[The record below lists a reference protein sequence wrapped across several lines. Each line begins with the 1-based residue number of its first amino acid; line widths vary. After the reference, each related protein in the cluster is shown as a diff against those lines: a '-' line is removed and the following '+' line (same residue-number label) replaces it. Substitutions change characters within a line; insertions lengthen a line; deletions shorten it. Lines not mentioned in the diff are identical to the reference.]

1 MPEDKSFLERNI
13 PFPEGNVSNERV
25 IRDQERVDNALS
37 GALRKTFLGPQ
48 NTFQGTNF
56 GAYKSS
62 EAINKDAYTTWL
74 AQQAEDYEI
83 DITDPDVLSN
93 LQDEYRFGSVPSI
106 GRPQHTMDVRNARK
120 IADAKVDQNRLEMG
134 LSKMPTGPY
143 GRENKWAR
151 YQEGGQH
158 TPMGGMTS
166 AFRGD
171 WKKGNKK

>member
-13 PFPEGNVSNERV
+13 QFPEGNASNEWD
-25 IRDQERVDNALS
+25 IRRQEEIKKIMSVPLQ
-37 GALRKTFLGPQ
+37 KTYLGPQ
-48 NTFQGTNF
+48 NTFQGTNL

-62 EAINKDAYTTWL
+62 EAINKDAYKTWL

-83 DITDPDVLSN
+83 DMTDPDAGAN
-93 LQDEYRFGSVPSI
+93 LQDEYRFGSVPGT
-106 GRPQHTMDVRNARK
+106 GRPQHTIDVRNARK

-134 LSKMPTGPY
+134 LSKMPTGPN
-143 GRENKWAR
+143 GREPQWAR